1 MRFQGYHMKYTH
13 ISLPGDNLTPTGVN
27 IKNILNYVKF
37 GINIFLTNKHKNMRL
52 FSSKSEQ
59 F

>member
-1 MRFQGYHMKYTH
+1 MKYTH